1 MILIICA
8 GLVAACGS
16 ENSSSPAT
24 ATATTRANRADQAVT
39 TGQATVTVEPL
50 PSSTPLP
57 LPTVTPSPVPP
68 SPTVRV
74 ATTAAMVI
82 SPGPPVAGDL
92 PAPVNAR
99 KLNLSPGV
107 LQRLQKQIGGRY
119 AAADTGALATAVYAS
134 PDFPADIFDYYRAAM
149 KAKGWTESQAYD
161 NRFGV
166 YFVKGT
172 QVAAVGAI
180 AIPDDSTVTFL
191 AGFVPEI
198 KGQLQAGESLVALA
212 QGPARSFEA
221 VLKK

>member
-1 MILIICA
+1 
-8 GLVAACGS
+8 
-16 ENSSSPAT
+16 
-24 ATATTRANRADQAVT
+24 
-39 TGQATVTVEPL
+39 
-50 PSSTPLP
+50 
-57 LPTVTPSPVPP
+57 
-68 SPTVRV
+68 
-74 ATTAAMVI
+74 
-82 SPGPPVAGDL
+82 VAGEL

-119 AAADTGALATAVYAS
+119 AAADTGSLATAVYAC
-134 PDFPADIFDYYRAAM
+134 PAFPADIFDYYRAVM

-166 YFVKGT
+166 YFVKGS

-180 AIPDDSTVTFL
+180 AIPDDATVTFL
-191 AGFVPEI
+191 AGFVSEI